1 MGIDQN
7 KTCLEFDFL
16 EKESVFH
23 TDNNEIKQNKT
34 KVVIRI
40 PLCPLRFV

>member
-1 MGIDQN
+1 MDEH
-7 KTCLEFDFL
+7 KTCLEFDLL

-40 PLCPLRFV
+40 PLSPLRFV